1 MTLRGPPE
9 SLGLEREIRTRKQVR
24 DYAIRCAIEG
34 GHEAK
39 TEIRAETRR
48 PCSRRERWRNHALS
62 QGGLKRSRA
71 PGANPLRNSGA
82 NCAGAGSQDSY
93 DGSRVG
99 CVPPGPMRDRAA
111 HTPRWGQ
118 ESRSHPK
125 PKLRPVRIDVNS
137 RLVTASPR
145 RQSSAG
151 YITNIDWRRRPRN
164 LRRDICGPQ
173 RTRRRRIRKS
183 RTGTAT
189 PDRRE
194 LLNHTAGNAGASVSR
209 RIGLHVVCLLVDH
222 NTGTARV
229 EQ

>member
-1 MTLRGPPE
+1 M
-9 SLGLEREIRTRKQVR
+9 
-24 DYAIRCAIEG
+24 
-34 GHEAK
+34 
-39 TEIRAETRR
+39 
-48 PCSRRERWRNHALS
+48 S

-125 PKLRPVRIDVNS
+125 PKLRPVRIDINS
-137 RLVTASPR
+137 PLVTASPR

-164 LRRDICGPQ
+164 LRPDICGPQ

-194 LLNHTAGNAGASVSR
+194 KVNENEPALQWKSARPLAAGRGVASPRPRLMPESMYRTEPFMHQQAYALTRTAKQFR
-209 RIGLHVVCLLVDH
+209 F
-222 NTGTARV
+222 
-229 EQ
+229 